1 MMTTTTISDSFRR
14 CVFDLEADGLL
25 DTASRVHC
33 LCLMDADTGKSMSCH
48 TDAELERGLAVLK
61 NAEELIGH
69 NIICYDLRVLNKLYH
84 TDFSIFNSTV
94 GGPRITDTLVCTRL
108 IYPDLKNDDCR
119 LKPGLLPLRL
129 YGRHSLEAWGYR
141 LGEYKGEF
149 GKTTDWKE
157 WSPEMQSYCEQ
168 DVKVTLRLYR
178 MIEAKNYPQGAIDL
192 ENHFRYIIQLQEEF
206 GFSFDKEGAVELY
219 GRLVQKRDDIKRQLQ
234 EAFPAKEEGEY
245 FTPKRDNRTRGYVA
259 GVPVFKSHLVEFN
272 PSSRQHIADR
282 LREKYGWKPE
292 AYTEQGTPVVDEE
305 VLSSLTSQYPE
316 AALLNEFLMLNKRI
330 GQLAEGRHSWLNL
343 LDGKD
348 GRIHGSVNTN
358 GAVTGR
364 CTHSCP
370 NVAQVPA
377 VGVPYGAECR
387 ALFKPPD
394 GYYQLGCDASG
405 LELRC
410 LAHYMTRYDGGA
422 YRDVILHGDI
432 HTTNMKAAGLTERS
446 KAKTMI
452 YALLYGAGDTHLGS
466 IIDPSLTDDAAKT
479 ALGKKIK
486 KKFLSQTPALAQ
498 LINDVQRVAKR
509 RKYLIGIDGRLL
521 PVRSEHSAL
530 NTLLQSA
537 GAVVMKKATCILW
550 DNLKA
555 HLGFTFGVEVAQ
567 MAHVH
572 DEYQLAV
579 RNDIQPEVV
588 GELAVGAIRDAGTFF
603 NFRCPLD
610 GEYKTGAN
618 WAECH

>member
-69 NIICYDLRVLNKLYH
+69 NIICYDLRILNKLFN

-168 DVKVTLRLYR
+168 DVKVTNRLYQ
-178 MIEAKNYPQGAIDL
+178 MIKAKNYPQGAIDL

-245 FTPKRDNRTRGYVA
+245 FTPKRDNKTRGYVA

-292 AYTEQGTPVVDEE
+292 AYTEQGAPVVDEE
-305 VLSSLTSQYPE
+305 VLSSLTSRYPE